1 MQSGFGAPA
10 FELYGGYSY
19 VFRPYDSSSQTPLSG
34 GMNGWDASLRVP
46 LPIVPAWLGIKGDVS
61 GSYRP
66 GGSLD
71 LNPHAYFFLLG
82 PQVTVHMG
90 RSTIFAHGLLG
101 SAALNESALPELKSN
116 ATFALALGGGIDV
129 GLKRN
134 IAWRVTADYYN
145 THFHSSNQALQE
157 LANSNGRVSTGPVFR
172 F

>member
-1 MQSGFGAPA
+1 
-10 FELYGGYSY
+10 
-19 VFRPYDSSSQTPLSG
+19 
-34 GMNGWDASLRVP
+34 
-46 LPIVPAWLGIKGDVS
+46 
-61 GSYRP
+61 
-66 GGSLD
+66 
-71 LNPHAYFFLLG
+71 
-82 PQVTVHMG
+82 MG